1 MCDIHLSDEERAQEL
16 TGPVAFV
23 DELVVALTNARIY
36 AETHPRLKLAID
48 GLHAGLGRLLEAYP
62 GPSVQIGT
70 ADGFVVF
77 QSRPLLGASM
87 SAGRLVSLLEQL
99 GSGGLTLGAHTT
111 REDLTAFIEFAARG
125 TKGIESPAT
134 ANLAL
139 EQAGCRHVRFLEPY
153 SEAAGGRGS
162 FADRVE
168 HAIGDRLGPT
178 VELADDTELLNTLN
192 LQVPARLYQN
202 VVGVLQDAM
211 VQSCKGDHIDTNPAL
226 GYVENVLKLIGQ
238 DTTSLMR
245 LARYE
250 KYDEFTFGHSIRVCF
265 IALNF
270 ARHLTDDRQLIER
283 IGLAALM
290 HDIGKA
296 WVPFEV
302 LHSQKRLDDDERREM
317 NMHPVHGGQILLDG
331 GNPDPLAV
339 AVAFSHHQNP
349 DGTGYPNAIRAARPS
364 GATMIVKMADV
375 YEALTAVRPYK
386 PSMSPTRAY
395 RIMMDMQGHFD
406 PSLLRRFIEVN
417 GIYPVGSRVE
427 LSTGE
432 SARVTGQTD
441 SPLAPIVQTER
452 AASGERLFEEDIE
465 ILDLREV
472 FGRNKITVA
481 KHLRDAELAA

>member
-1 MCDIHLSDEERAQEL
+1 MCERHLTDEERALEQG
-16 TGPVAFV
+16 GPVAFV

-36 AETHPRLKLAID
+36 AEAHPRLETALAN
-48 GLHAGLGRLLEAYP
+48 LHASLGRLLAENP
-62 GPSVQIGT
+62 GPRVQLGVS
-70 ADGFVVF
+70 DGFVFF
-77 QSRPLLGASM
+77 QSRPLLGATM
-87 SAGRLVSLLEQL
+87 AAGRLIETLASLEA
-99 GSGGLTLGAHTT
+99 GGLSFEATT
-111 REDLTAFIEFAARG
+111 SLQDLTAFVRFTARG
-125 TKGIESPAT
+125 TRDVESPEV

-139 EQAGCRHVRFLEPY
+139 DKAGCTSVRFLPPY
-153 SEAAGGRGS
+153 TETAGGRGS
-162 FADRVE
+162 WVDRVE
-168 HAIGDRLGPT
+168 SEIGN
-178 VELADDTELLNTLN
+178 ELDVVQQLDLEGALDVR
-192 LQVPARLYQN
+192 VPAKLYQN

-211 VQSCKGDHIDTNPAL
+211 VHSCKGEQIDTAPAL
-226 GYVENVLKLIGQ
+226 GYVENVLKQLTH

-302 LHSQKRLDDDERREM
+302 LHSKKRLDDEERREM
-317 NMHPVHGGQILLDG
+317 NMHPVHGGHILLEG
-331 GNPDPLAV
+331 SNPDPLAV
-339 AVAFSHHQNP
+339 AAAFSHHQNP
-349 DGTGYPNAIRAARPS
+349 DGTGYPRTIRGPRPS

-386 PSMSPTRAY
+386 PSMPPTRAY
-395 RIMMDMQGHFD
+395 RIMMDMQGHFE
-406 PSLLRRFIEVN
+406 PTLLRKFIEIN

-427 LSTGE
+427 LSSGE
-432 SARVTGQTD
+432 TARVLQLTD
-441 SPLAPIVQTER
+441 TPLEPIVQTEL
-452 AASGERLFEEDIE
+452 ASSGEGLYKEDVE

-472 FGRNKITVA
+472 FGRNKITVT
-481 KHLRDAELAA
+481 KHVLDSEIAA